1 MAFSHYLSDKHSFD
15 EFKMLLNKCCCCVDL
30 RTGAIV
36 LAVLGII
43 NSFCLLSSGGFGW
56 EGIILLILGLST
68 YGCLLFGAI
77 KNNRTATLISV
88 VMEMIYIVWMVIVL
102 ILLITLGRAAAV
114 GTKSDST
121 VDAAIAVC
129 VVSVGLQVYFWI
141 CIYSF
146 YQALKEGSYNP
157 A

>member
-1 MAFSHYLSDKHSFD
+1 
-15 EFKMLLNKCCCCVDL
+15 MLVGKCCCCIDL

-43 NSFCLLSSGGFGW
+43 NSICLLSSGGFGW
-56 EGIILLILGLST
+56 QDFVLLVLGLST

-77 KNNRTATLISV
+77 KNNINATLISV
-88 VMEMIYIVWMVIVL
+88 IMELIYTVWMVIVL
-102 ILLITLGRAAAV
+102 ILLIALGTATTVAAGKQTSDAGAVAATLAV
-114 GTKSDST
+114 PIS
-121 VDAAIAVC
+121 VC
-129 VVSVGLQVYFWI
+129 VFSVGLQIYFWI